1 MEKEMET
8 LYIEGV
14 ATHDGPESCV
24 DDPQGRG
31 EALTGGRVGRAIS
44 RRIRDL
50 RGADPVEAAEG
61 TNLILGLR
69 PTSVAPSGQLHPPD
83 WRRDLIRRT
92 HHRHRS
98 PACTNTLW
106 SRSGT
111 RSLRSVPRA
120 ADQ

>member
-31 EALTGGRVGRAIS
+31 EALTGARVGRAIEP
-44 RRIRDL
+44 RNKDL
-50 RGADPVEAAEG
+50 RGADAVETAEG
-61 TNLILGLR
+61 TSFRPRLR
-69 PTSVAPSGQLHPPD
+69 SEGGAPSGQRHPPGGQQD
-83 WRRDLIRRT
+83 PIRRT
-92 HHRHRS
+92 HHRHRN

-106 SRSGT
+106 SRPGT
-111 RSLRSVPRA
+111 RSLRSVSRA
-120 ADQ
+120 ADR